1 MVLRKSAKFHP
12 AKILKFLHYWL
23 VIKLIKILLGVGLRY
38 YKFVPNFLH
47 DHFAV
52 KAPYCTA

>member
-1 MVLRKSAKFHP
+1 MVLPKSAKFYQD
-12 AKILKFLHYWL
+12 KILKFFHYGL
-23 VIKLIKILLGVGLRY
+23 VIKLIKIRLGVGLRY

-52 KAPYCTA
+52 KAPYCN

>member
-1 MVLRKSAKFHP
+1 MVLRKSAKFYP
-12 AKILKFLHYWL
+12 GKILNFLHYGL
-23 VIKLIKILLGVGLRY
+23 VIILIKIRLGVGLRY

-52 KAPYCTA
+52 KAPYCN